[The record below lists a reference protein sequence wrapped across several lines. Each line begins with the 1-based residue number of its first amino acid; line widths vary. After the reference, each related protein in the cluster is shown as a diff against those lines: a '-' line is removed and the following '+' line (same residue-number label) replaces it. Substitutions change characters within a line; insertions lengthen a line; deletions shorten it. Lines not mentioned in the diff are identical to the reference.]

1 MIPNDVIDAETRFS
15 KIKNH
20 LRKHKMTYV
29 MTAVSFGIFALM
41 QRQRHSFEGF
51 LTKKGIDVN
60 EFRYNPADYE
70 FLKKNDLL

>member
-1 MIPNDVIDAETRFS
+1 MIPDVETRFS

-20 LRKHKMTYV
+20 LRENGMAYLMTGV
-29 MTAVSFGIFALM
+29 AIGIFALM

-51 LTKKGIDVN
+51 LTEKGIDVN
-60 EFRYNPADYE
+60 EFRYNEADYT

>member
-20 LRKHKMTYV
+20 LRENKMTYV
-29 MTAVSFGIFALM
+29 MTGVAIGIFALM

-51 LTKKGIDVN
+51 LTEKGIDVN
-60 EFRYNPADYE
+60 EFRFSPEDYK